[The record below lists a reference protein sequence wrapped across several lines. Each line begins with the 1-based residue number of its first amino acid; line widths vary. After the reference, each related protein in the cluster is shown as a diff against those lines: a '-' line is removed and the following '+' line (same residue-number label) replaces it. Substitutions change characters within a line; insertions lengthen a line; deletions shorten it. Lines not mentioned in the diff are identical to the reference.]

1 MSITPPPP
9 RPLVLCID
17 DEDTGLHIRRLLLE
31 HAGFS
36 VLAAGTPGE
45 ALQLFRENP
54 VSAVVTDHLMGRSTG
69 TNLAAA
75 MKRIKPAVP
84 IILLSGTTDIPRGA
98 EQVDIFVSKTDGPD
112 RLLQALRDLTAAP
125 VAEPAPA
132 GPAFGD
138 LSLQA
143 LLAAVVGNSDDAI
156 FSKTLDGTILSWNR
170 AAERMYGYR
179 ADEIIGKPVT
189 MLEAPEGPHNVPE
202 IMQRLRRGDV
212 VQHLETVRAGK
223 DGRRVYVQLTISPIR
238 DESGQVIGA
247 STIARDVTQLRLA
260 EQALRNSEKLAV
272 AGRMAA
278 TVAHE
283 INNPLEAV
291 SNVLYLLQHSDT
303 LGERDRMLVETA
315 QQELLRVTEITR
327 LTLGFYRDSQPQPT
341 TMQVTDML
349 DNVLG
354 LYGRRLQ
361 NLGIQVERDY
371 RSSGSVTA
379 VPGELRQVFSNLI
392 VNAIDALGDN
402 GGRLMLRVRDT
413 RDWRDLSRPAVSVL
427 IADTGSGIEPQHRH
441 RLFEPFY
448 TTKGEKGTG
457 VGLWVSRGIVE
468 KHGGLIRFRG
478 RAGNG
483 RSGACFL
490 VLLPVD
496 PPA

>member
-1 MSITPPPP
+1 MSATPQPP
-9 RPLVLCID
+9 RALILCID

-54 VSAVVTDHLMGRSTG
+54 VRAVVTDHLMGRSTG

-98 EQVDIFVSKTDGPD
+98 EQVDIFISKTDGPD
-112 RLLQALRDLTAAP
+112 RLLQALKDLTATASSS
-125 VAEPAPA
+125 APA
-132 GPAFGD
+132 GSAFGG

-156 FSKTLDGTILSWNR
+156 FSKTLDGTILSWNH

-189 MLEAPEGPHNVPE
+189 MLEAPEGPRNVSQLLE
-202 IMQRLRRGDV
+202 QLRCGEP
-212 VQHLETVRAGK
+212 VQHLETVRTGK

-291 SNVLYLLQHSDT
+291 SNVLYLLQHSKT
-303 LGERDRMLVETA
+303 LAERDRTLVETA
-315 QQELLRVTEITR
+315 QQELQRVTEITR
-327 LTLGFYRDSQPQPT
+327 LTLGFYRDSQPQPAT
-341 TMQVTDML
+341 LQVADLL

-361 NLGIQVERDY
+361 NLGIHVERDY
-371 RSSGSVTA
+371 RSRGTVTA

-392 VNAIDALGDN
+392 VNAIDALGET
-402 GGRLMLRVRDT
+402 GGQLTLRVRDIC
-413 RDWRDLSRPAVSVL
+413 DWRDRSRPAVTIL
-427 IADTGSGIEPQHRH
+427 IADNGSGIEPQHRRH
-441 RLFEPFY
+441 LFEPFY

-478 RAGNG
+478 RAGKG
-483 RSGACFL
+483 PSGACFL
-490 VLLPVD
+490 VLLPQF
-496 PPA
+496 PLT